1 MDRQLVQLED
11 KGPLRN
17 DDPSALEKGGRWAI
31 LYGSELPA
39 NERYARKKQIDSF
52 SLPLPVW
59 CQCAGPGWSKL
70 ATCKGKVWDPV
81 CCVFQG
87 LKLFSKLGGACSP
100 SHCPLTL
107 YGGRR
112 VQFDCSRRW

>member
-39 NERYARKKQIDSF
+39 NERYARKT
-52 SLPLPVW
+52 
-59 CQCAGPGWSKL
+59 CQSGVS
-70 ATCKGKVWDPV
+70 V
-81 CCVFQG
+81 QG
-87 LKLFSKLGGACSP
+87 LAGQSLLHARERCGILSVVYS
-100 SHCPLTL
+100 
-107 YGGRR
+107 R
-112 VQFDCSRRW
+112 V